1 LPLHSFSMPDNG
13 RWLSEP
19 TTFRVCPH
27 DGPFAPRPRTPVLE
41 AGRQATSRKMVAIAT
56 RPSANAAHTA
66 AIMDA
71 ANLICSTSI
80 MRETPRAIGWSLPTC
95 RDGLPRVWR
104 GARVAK
110 SRVGTAPRRRLG
122 GRKCRP
128 NAARNIGAILA
139 RRRHSVSHPFQGI
152 RQLILK
158 GRALCHSPIEACDGF
173 ASLGARQKGQPSGPA
188 SKELLQGL
196 DQVRQ

>member
-1 LPLHSFSMPDNG
+1 VGRRARVMNLAPSFILNAGQRPVVIGADHI
-13 RWLSEP
+13 P
-19 TTFRVCPH
+19 VCPH

-66 AIMDA
+66 AITDG

-128 NAARNIGAILA
+128 NAARNIGALWHDA
-139 RRRHSVSHPFQGI
+139 GI
-152 RQLILK
+152 RCRTHTK
-158 GRALCHSPIEACDGF
+158 V
-173 ASLGARQKGQPSGPA
+173 
-188 SKELLQGL
+188 L
-196 DQVRQ
+196 DS